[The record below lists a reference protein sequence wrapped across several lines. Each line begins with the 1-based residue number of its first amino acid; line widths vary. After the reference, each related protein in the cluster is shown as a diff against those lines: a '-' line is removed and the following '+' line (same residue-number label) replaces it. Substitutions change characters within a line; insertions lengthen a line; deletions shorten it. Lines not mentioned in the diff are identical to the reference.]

1 MSDARGSDVSLTCST
16 EMLNAKHRFWATSH
30 VSAFRVITASL
41 RFTLMSLISKS
52 YWPDLLGIWMCFHFL
67 L

>member
-16 EMLNAKHRFWATSH
+16 EMLNAKHRFWATSR
-30 VSAFRVITASL
+30 VSVFRVITASL

-52 YWPDLLGIWMCFHFL
+52 YRPDLLGIWTWFL
-67 L
+67 VLL